1 MPNDIMTVKIISKKN
16 GEGAT
21 TADYNSGKAAIGTG
35 PYKFVE
41 WVPGDKIVLKA
52 NENYHGAGTGA
63 PKYKNIYL
71 SQLNLVPQE
80 LQLLL
85 AKDVD
90 FIDNVPPLN
99 VAKMKK
105 IQLLS

>member
-63 PKYKNIYL
+63 PKYL
-71 SQLNLVPQE
+71 SLIHISEPTRRTTSRMPSS
-80 LQLLL
+80 
-85 AKDVD
+85 A
-90 FIDNVPPLN
+90 
-99 VAKMKK
+99 
-105 IQLLS
+105 